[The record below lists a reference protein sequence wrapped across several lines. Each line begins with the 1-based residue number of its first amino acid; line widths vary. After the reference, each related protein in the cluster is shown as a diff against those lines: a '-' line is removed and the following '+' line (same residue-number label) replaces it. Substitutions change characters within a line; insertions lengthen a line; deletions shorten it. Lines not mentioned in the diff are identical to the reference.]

1 LKYSPTVPLR
11 VQVLAS
17 KRTVPKAVALA
28 MGYVSRPPASHRF
41 AAEMDVALKQKVLE
55 ALL

>member
-1 LKYSPTVPLR
+1 
-11 VQVLAS
+11 VLAS